1 MNTDEYLLAFEAK
14 LRSIEGYVVAQGI
27 EQELD
32 ANIGI
37 GYVRGSIVFF
47 GGSRL

>member
-1 MNTDEYLLAFEAK
+1 MRTVEYLLALEVK
-14 LRSIEGYVVAQGI
+14 LRSIEGYLGAQAI

-37 GYVRGSIVFF
+37 GSI
-47 GGSRL
+47 RCT